1 MIIRLRILLYLGL
14 ALLAGWPNHTL
25 AQGLPSAFGNLAVD
39 SDAPIHIESDSLEI
53 DEPKSIATFLGSVR
67 ANQDEMLLTADK
79 LRIEYRGAK
88 AGSPT
93 ELRNIIADGDVVM
106 QVNDQVAKG
115 NRAHYNLASNTVT
128 LSGGVVLSQGT
139 NVLRG
144 ESIVVDL
151 VTGKANMV
159 STSQLQG
166 ERVRGV
172 FSPNRK

>member
-1 MIIRLRILLYLGL
+1 MTGVARIILVVSLAVLL
-14 ALLAGWPNHTL
+14 GWPSGSL
-25 AQGLPSAFGNLAVD
+25 AQGLSGSIGNLAVD

-53 DEPKSIATFLGSVR
+53 DEPKSIATFIGSVR
-67 ANQDEMLLTADK
+67 ANQDNMRLTADR
-79 LRIEYRGAK
+79 LRIEYRGAE

-93 ELRNIIADGDVVM
+93 KLRNIIASGGVVM
-106 QVNDQVAKG
+106 RVDDQVAKG

-159 STSQLQG
+159 SASQRQG

-172 FSPNRK
+172 FTPNRN